1 MITITTFMTWHEL
14 IKKKNR
20 SLSGDGYLKK
30 PYNGNVYSL
39 PPSPSQS
46 LSFLIL
52 CIYFILFIYFFS
64 ISIR

>member
-1 MITITTFMTWHEL
+1 MITTTTFMTWHEL

-46 LSFLIL
+46 LFFNFMHLF
-52 CIYFILFIYFFS
+52 YFIYLFFFNKY
-64 ISIR
+64 